1 MSAIKW
7 IAGIF
12 AVLVVV
18 AVAAVGFIAATF
30 NPNDYK
36 ALATEKA
43 LEQGWD
49 LSINGDM
56 SLSFWPRIAV
66 DLPPTQVQSLT
77 ANQSIAVEKAQVSL
91 AVIPLI
97 TDQRA
102 EVSTLILNQPVIRWD
117 LDAAVP
123 AASTPSNQNEPSAG
137 NALAIAIGGVQLTDA
152 DIQLFNGDTLA
163 HDIQIPAITV
173 GAIAPNTWV
182 PLNAQLSYNA
192 AGLPSIDLTAS
203 AEIKLPEDFAS
214 IEARNLNLAALDV
227 EATGDLQIELAPL
240 SVAGQ
245 IDIPSFDAR
254 ALAEKFGVALDTQNP
269 DALKQVSISA
279 TLGQKGP
286 IYARSLMIQLD
297 STQLTGEAGL
307 TALEPM
313 SFNLVL
319 NGDSLNLDDY
329 LAGANTEQ
337 AAAADTTTTD
347 AVSPLAGLAG
357 INGDVAVRL
366 AALQVSGLSVESI
379 EAVAEIRDRRIHV
392 TQMAANAYEGQLLG
406 NAVINGRSAIPSLS
420 ADLELS
426 SLQIQGLLSD
436 LAGFGDLSGVA
447 AINTSL
453 AASGLDADSVM
464 ASLNGYASGEVLNGG
479 YKGLAVDSL
488 ICEGVATLMGGQS
501 KLSGG
506 ETAFDAVRFNTDITN
521 GVADFDTIKV
531 GLANLAVNGA
541 GQVNLPAQSLDLG
554 LQAALTGDKQITG
567 CAIPSFIA
575 NANLPLRCKGGFND
589 DPASLCGF
597 DSGSAAGQGLTAQL
611 KGIEDQAKLALKAKE
626 DELKAKT
633 QAKIE
638 EKKAELA
645 EEIKAKAADKLKS
658 LFK

>member
-36 ALATEKA
+36 ELATEKA
-43 LEQGWD
+43 REQGWD

-66 DLPPTQVQSLT
+66 DLPPTQVRSLS
-77 ANQSIAVEKAQVSL
+77 ANQSIAVEDAQVSL
-91 AVIPLI
+91 AVMPLI

-152 DIQLFNGDTLA
+152 DIQLFNGNTLA
-163 HDIQIPAITV
+163 HDIQIPAITL

-182 PLNAQLSYNA
+182 PLDAQLSYNA
-192 AGLPSIDLTAS
+192 AGLPSIDVTAN

-214 IEARNLNLAALDV
+214 IEVRGLDLKTLEV
-227 EATGDLQIELAPL
+227 AATGDLQIELAPL

-245 IDIPSFDAR
+245 IDIPSFNAR

-286 IYARSLMIQLD
+286 IYARNLMIQLD

-307 TALEPM
+307 TALDPM

-329 LAGANTEQ
+329 LAGASAEPAAENTR
-337 AAAADTTTTD
+337 TTD

-392 TQMAANAYEGQLLG
+392 TQLAANAYEGQLLG
-406 NAVINGRSAIPSLS
+406 NAVINGRSTIPSLS

-436 LAGFGDLSGVA
+436 LADFGDLSGVA
-447 AINTSL
+447 AIKTSL

-479 YKGLAVDSL
+479 YKGLALDSL

-506 ETAFDAVRFNTDITN
+506 ETTFDAVRFNTDITN

-645 EEIKAKAADKLKS
+645 EDIKAKAADKLKS